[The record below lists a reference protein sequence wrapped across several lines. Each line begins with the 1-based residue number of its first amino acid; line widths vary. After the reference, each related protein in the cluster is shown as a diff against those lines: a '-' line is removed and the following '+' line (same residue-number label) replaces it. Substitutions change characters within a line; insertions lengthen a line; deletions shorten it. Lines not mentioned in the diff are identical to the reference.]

1 MSFSRSID
9 IKEAQKCHDYDHK
22 EQHSYGVQY
31 EAPPSLERDIDE
43 FGRLLGVEFDF
54 HGAQGNSVR
63 LNTCVYEFLED
74 PDDGYRSHLGAIDYT
89 DNHSSLFFSQS
100 IAQVIIETYHGRN
113 EEYSEGDQGYQLVD
127 VEDGHVWLEFGTDNT
142 DDYYPMFAFRHMP
155 KEPK

>member
-1 MSFSRSID
+1 MNNFFTGRAEGMEDYFDIHEGESPISTATLDMALEHFKNLEGAVLDYYGADTGDNTFKID
-9 IKEAQKCHDYDHK
+9 
-22 EQHSYGVQY
+22 
-31 EAPPSLERDIDE
+31 DIV
-43 FGRLLGVEFDF
+43 FKV
-54 HGAQGNSVR
+54 
-63 LNTCVYEFLED
+63 LED

-142 DDYYPMFAFRHMP
+142 DDYYPMFAFRQMP